1 MGSAG
6 QGMAHAVK
14 VGEQAGRVHED
25 LKGLGCGWHAWQTKR
40 CDGLWVGRNL
50 GPVMGESQRP

>member
-1 MGSAG
+1 MPARGWHTLLKSVDG
-6 QGMAHAVK
+6 QDV
-14 VGEQAGRVHED
+14 RED

-40 CDGLWVGRNL
+40 CDGLWVGRYL